1 MKMSNK
7 RLYTFTEVKISES
20 ASFII
25 EIYYLLG
32 CFPLIYP
39 KSISDRLS
47 QLKTIM
53 SYKCICIFDISICNK
68 CWWWQQTKTVC
79 FFILLDNNCGQILIR
94 SRDVF
99 LFAEIRILLCSWIKH
114 VQCLLCADCVL
125 LFVINEVVFQ
135 FNKLLFDTRVNKK
148 HRILS
153 IAFLHCQS
161 IFSCIEQLC
170 AFIRQSYF
178 HQ

>member
-53 SYKCICIFDISICNK
+53 SYKCIC
-68 CWWWQQTKTVC
+68 
-79 FFILLDNNCGQILIR
+79 
-94 SRDVF
+94 VF
-99 LFAEIRILLCSWIKH
+99 LIFQYVTSVSDDNRLKR
-114 VQCLLCADCVL
+114 
-125 LFVINEVVFQ
+125 FVS
-135 FNKLLFDTRVNKK
+135 L
-148 HRILS
+148 
-153 IAFLHCQS
+153 
-161 IFSCIEQLC
+161 
-170 AFIRQSYF
+170 YY
-178 HQ
+178 

>member
-53 SYKCICIFDISICNK
+53 SYKCICILDISICNK
-68 CWWWQQTKTVC
+68 C
-79 FFILLDNNCGQILIR
+79 
-94 SRDVF
+94 
-99 LFAEIRILLCSWIKH
+99 
-114 VQCLLCADCVL
+114 
-125 LFVINEVVFQ
+125 
-135 FNKLLFDTRVNKK
+135 
-148 HRILS
+148 
-153 IAFLHCQS
+153 
-161 IFSCIEQLC
+161 
-170 AFIRQSYF
+170 
-178 HQ
+178 

>member
-1 MKMSNK
+1 MKMYNK

-32 CFPLIYP
+32 CFPLTYP

-114 VQCLLCADCVL
+114 VQCLLCADCVI
-125 LFVINEVVFQ
+125 LFVIMQLYSNLI
-135 FNKLLFDTRVNKK
+135 NSCLL
-148 HRILS
+148 L
-153 IAFLHCQS
+153 
-161 IFSCIEQLC
+161 E
-170 AFIRQSYF
+170 
-178 HQ
+178 